1 MIKILSTKSKN
12 FEKKLNYFLNLRKDF
27 PESKL
32 SIVKKIIK
40 DIQTNKDKSI
50 IKYEKKFN
58 HLKRFKNK
66 NFSFSALEIENYI
79 KRLDT
84 IVK

>member
-12 FEKKLNYFLNLRKDF
+12 FEKKLNYFLNFRKDF

-50 IKYEKKFN
+50 IKLSLI
-58 HLKRFKNK
+58 H
-66 NFSFSALEIENYI
+66 I
-79 KRLDT
+79 
-84 IVK
+84 